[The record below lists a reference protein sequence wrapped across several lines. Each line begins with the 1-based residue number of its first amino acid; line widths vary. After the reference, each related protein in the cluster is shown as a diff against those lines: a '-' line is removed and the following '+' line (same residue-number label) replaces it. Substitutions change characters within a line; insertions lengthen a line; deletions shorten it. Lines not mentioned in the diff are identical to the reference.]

1 MTRPLRVVGRLA
13 RSLAGASA
21 HLWRRGVSVSR
32 ASMMMPLH
40 VLHGSS
46 SPATAASSAS
56 ARKASW
62 SASTLSFLE
71 QFRQGPD
78 PQSEWNVCLWRV
90 TVPLATLVFFTL
102 LAVLG
107 KFGHALYSLLVCPV
121 WYFCQFVLVA
131 YPFVLV
137 LQFPD
142 LDKRVLRRLWQA
154 LAAWSFA
161 ISAVEWYLSEPTTR
175 TSWVAGNT
183 LFGITALVAIP
194 MFFSTQRFRPSEAN
208 DSHASASAASAFPS
222 SDALDALSSP
232 RQFLMSPKHHNS
244 PDSSSV
250 GLASSPYS
258 FDEDQPS
265 ALPRSVVGATVLMR
279 SKSNSRRVEDVPAPS
294 GDRSQARVKHK
305 RSRLVTISA
314 LCVAVVWLVMFVSY
328 SSKRTG
334 GSAAAV
340 AYWLVLYVLSP
351 ALCFGLLVLTTRPTA
366 SPSAGDCMDHV
377 MVYGLLIV
385 HLPVFLGHLCIRLF
399 AMAEDSTHDSTTTAW
414 MKLTV
419 SVLYLLVMQCYFV
432 VMTQV
437 VNRVA
442 EPFAHPSL
450 LYIGQLYYYLFW
462 YMLVG
467 SDAPIDLLYW
477 AMLLV
482 NNVHIAFLNTGVY
495 SDVKESSANCW
506 TLPMN
511 LNAGSSVAVCFRV
524 SAAYD
529 RLEADAAASVLS
541 PSSWQ
546 GSSRGGF
553 TTDEEDDGPGLFI
566 DDDSVSA
573 EPRINPLKDI
583 VLSPRNASSK
593 GGSSSAVRGS
603 STCSL
608 SRVNLPCSDSRSKRK
623 RDRMTTLSPPGS
635 TNGGLNAS
643 STADQLRPLY
653 FLMKLA
659 EQDNMADTTA
669 LILVPSLL
677 TLLAVFEHPAHGLTI
692 LYEQTTMWLRCICMF
707 IGRLGGAYLARE
719 IFAYKLRSRL
729 RKTSPSITRNTSS
742 SSALGSLEGMSTRLW
757 IQRLMLQ
764 DFHRQF
770 WYLTVVTIVVTFAC
784 FDRADLPF
792 RFALL
797 T

>member
-1 MTRPLRVVGRLA
+1 MARPLRVVGRLA
-13 RSLAGASA
+13 RSLVGASA
-21 HLWRRGVSVSR
+21 HLWRRGVSVSH

-46 SPATAASSAS
+46 SPASAAASSSSA
-56 ARKASW
+56 ARKVSW

-71 QFRQGPD
+71 HFRQGPD

-107 KFGHALYSLLVCPV
+107 KFGHVLYSLLVCPV

-154 LAAWSFA
+154 LAAWSFV

-194 MFFSTQRFRPSEAN
+194 MFFSTQRYRPSETN
-208 DSHASASAASAFPS
+208 DSHASTAAFPN

-232 RQFLMSPKHHNS
+232 RQFLTSPKHHNS
-244 PDSSSV
+244 PDSLGA
-250 GLASSPYS
+250 GLATSPYS
-258 FDEDQPS
+258 FEEDDQPNV
-265 ALPRSVVGATVLMR
+265 PRSVTGSTALMR
-279 SKSNSRRVEDVPAPS
+279 SKSSSRRMGEAPVPS
-294 GDRSQARVKHK
+294 SDRSQARVKHK

-314 LCVAVVWLVMFVSY
+314 MCVALVWLVMFVSY

-334 GSAAAV
+334 GSAVAV

-351 ALCFGLLVLTTRPTA
+351 TLCFGLLVLTTRPT
-366 SPSAGDCMDHV
+366 SLPSAGDCMDHV
-377 MVYGLLIV
+377 MVYSLLIV

-529 RLEADAAASVLS
+529 RLETGAAAAVLS

-546 GSSRGGF
+546 GSRGGF

-566 DDDSVSA
+566 DDDSASA
-573 EPRINPLKDI
+573 EPGINPLMDI
-583 VLSPRNASSK
+583 VLSPRNAASK
-593 GGSSSAVRGS
+593 AGSSSAVRGS
-603 STCSL
+603 GTCSL
-608 SRVNLPCSDSRSKRK
+608 SRVNLPCSENKSKRK
-623 RDRMTTLSPPGS
+623 RDRMSPPGS
-635 TNGGLNAS
+635 TNSLNS
-643 STADQLRPLY
+643 SSSADQLRPLY

-677 TLLAVFEHPAHGLTI
+677 SLLAVFEHPANGLTI